1 MISTLVL
8 LISSMETKRTTVSEF
23 PNGGKVI
30 GKEILASEDRK
41 KIQKC
46 KTVRVVDILKSSK
59 SELSYALVEF
69 FNMYL
74 REYCF
79 LDCWKV
85 SSCI

>member
-41 KIQKC
+41 K
-46 KTVRVVDILKSSK
+46 SK
-59 SELSYALVEF
+59 SARLLESWMF
-69 FNMYL
+69 
-74 REYCF
+74 
-79 LDCWKV
+79 
-85 SSCI
+85 